1 MRPWTQPERQ
11 LKREKQNCS
20 WICLLPIIPFFL
32 KKEKKNHLF
41 QDQLSFLEG
50 LVWKWS
56 EMMVFIPSFSKYHRQ
71 ELSHRRGFRFVTFG
85 TCTATWTGQT
95 NKDDEK
101 FWVDGVVTERW
112 GRTDPFQWLVKGTYP
127 GIPLVKPRL
136 RHRWFNRKQ
145 IQSEPNKVWPMWGN
159 CSRAVWRKETFFEPI
174 YLAKTDGG
182 SRSAA
187 TCGVSC
193 LLSGGSQPSC
203 CPCCFFFFP
212 SFMEKC
218 WCLFLPVPPKL
229 RV

>member
-1 MRPWTQPERQ
+1 MDLSSP
-11 LKREKQNCS
+11 NY
-20 WICLLPIIPFFL
+20 PFFS
-32 KKEKKNHLF
+32 KKGKKKHLF

>member
-1 MRPWTQPERQ
+1 MDLSSP
-11 LKREKQNCS
+11 NY
-20 WICLLPIIPFFL
+20 PFFS
-32 KKEKKNHLF
+32 KKGTKKHLF

-95 NKDDEK
+95 RMTKNSELMESWLNVEDAQIRFSDWLRARIPGFRWSNPDSGTAGSTESKYRVSQIK
-101 FWVDGVVTERW
+101 FDQCGGTVVEQFGERKHFSS
-112 GRTDPFQWLVKGTYP
+112 RFTSP
-127 GIPLVKPRL
+127 
-136 RHRWFNRKQ
+136 KQ
-145 IQSEPNKVWPMWGN
+145 TAAAGAQQPVVSAV
-159 CSRAVWRKETFFEPI
+159 CCRAAVSH
-174 YLAKTDGG
+174 LAVL
-182 SRSAA
+182 A
-187 TCGVSC
+187 V
-193 LLSGGSQPSC
+193 
-203 CPCCFFFFP
+203 FFFFP